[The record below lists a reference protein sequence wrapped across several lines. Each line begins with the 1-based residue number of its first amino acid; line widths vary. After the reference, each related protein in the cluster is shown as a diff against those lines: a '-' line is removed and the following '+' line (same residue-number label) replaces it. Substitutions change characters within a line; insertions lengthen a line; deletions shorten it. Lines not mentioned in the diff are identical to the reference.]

1 MTATRLVAAS
11 RSRAEAGSPVREAQ
25 PLRAAPR
32 PSTIDS
38 TCGNNRCQ
46 HVPSGQDVGCTRID
60 RRIAVPVRRHCA
72 ARPGPV
78 LRLRH
83 RGRRT
88 SHPVAA
94 HHGWHQNPSYP
105 RSGARKGGTNLYRGI
120 LQPGHYAV
128 RPPRS
133 GRVNVPR
140 GWLNDVARGVRPLST
155 LPPPALRRTSHSAR
169 ARSAACARVPR
180 SSDPPCTAHAQ
191 CQPVR
196 GTNGSVHCQADAS
209 PTTRGSVAKSV
220 SCYDQRIISH

>member
-94 HHGWHQNPSYP
+94 HRGWHQNPSYS
-105 RSGARKGGTNLYRGI
+105 RSSGSEGRNQSLSRHLAARTLCG
-120 LQPGHYAV
+120 
-128 RPPRS
+128 PPAEIRQGS
-133 GRVNVPR
+133 ASLADGWVPR
-140 GWLNDVARGVRPLST
+140 DVASGVRPLST
-155 LPPPALRRTSHSAR
+155 SHHPALLRVSRSAR
-169 ARSAACARVPR
+169 ARSATCARVRQWRPPYRPR
-180 SSDPPCTAHAQ
+180 T
-191 CQPVR
+191 V
-196 GTNGSVHCQADAS
+196 
-209 PTTRGSVAKSV
+209 PTRARN
-220 SCYDQRIISH
+220 QRLSALSG

>member
-46 HVPSGQDVGCTRID
+46 HVPSGQDVGCTRHRSSD
-60 RRIAVPVRRHCA
+60 RRTVRRHCA

-78 LRLRH
+78 LRLRP

-94 HHGWHQNPSYP
+94 HRGWHQNPSYS
-105 RSGARKGGTNLYRGI
+105 RSSGSEGRNQSLSRHLAARTYRGSI
-120 LQPGHYAV
+120 RNTVTPPNRNLGAQHRRPRNPNIELPRCELVSNALQEPE
-128 RPPRS
+128 RRQ
-133 GRVNVPR
+133 
-140 GWLNDVARGVRPLST
+140 LSYLT
-155 LPPPALRRTSHSAR
+155 
-169 ARSAACARVPR
+169 
-180 SSDPPCTAHAQ
+180 
-191 CQPVR
+191 
-196 GTNGSVHCQADAS
+196 
-209 PTTRGSVAKSV
+209 
-220 SCYDQRIISH
+220 Y